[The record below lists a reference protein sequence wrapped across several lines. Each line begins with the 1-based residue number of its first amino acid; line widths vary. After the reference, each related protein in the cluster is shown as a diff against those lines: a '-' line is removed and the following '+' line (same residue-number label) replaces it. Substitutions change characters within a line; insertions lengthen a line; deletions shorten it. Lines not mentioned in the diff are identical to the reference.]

1 MTLQKNMGIKSFYIL
16 VMFLTCIG
24 CDNTKY
30 QVLTVDSKAG
40 TLEVLNSNY
49 IIDSVA
55 FEKGDDLIFS
65 IALKNKTNGSNKLNL
80 LNPSNDYRIY
90 VDSIDFKDC
99 SLTGG
104 FFAFIRQKGFTERI
118 TESIENQKKY
128 YQEIQQFWFDYLPC
142 QDSIIKIDAL
152 RRLK

>member
-16 VMFLTCIG
+16 VIFLACIG

-40 TLEVLNSNY
+40 VLEVLNSNY

-55 FEKGDDLIFS
+55 YEKGDDLIFS
-65 IALKNKTNGSNKLNL
+65 IALKNKTNGIDKLNL
-80 LNPSNDYRIY
+80 LNPSNDYRVY
-90 VDSIDFKDC
+90 VDSMDFKDC
-99 SLTGG
+99 NLTGG
-104 FFAFIRQKGFTERI
+104 FFVFIRQKGFTKRI

-128 YQEIQQFWFDYLPC
+128 YQEVQQFWFDYQPC
-142 QDSIIKIDAL
+142 QDSIVKIDAL
-152 RRLK
+152 RRY